1 MLVKNSDFH
10 SNTWAKLSYFM
21 QCYGRLE
28 KRANYSAKTLQQN
41 SEFDHH
47 VHDVSLIMKWNQHAS
62 VIHNSIMPF
71 PQCKKIIPMTFKI
84 QRATEPLTT
93 IGLLTSIEY
102 LICCLSCR
110 SYLIYHI

>member
-21 QCYGRLE
+21 QFLE

-71 PQCKKIIPMTFKI
+71 PQCKKIIPMTFKT

-93 IGLLTSIEY
+93 IGLLTSMEAN
-102 LICCLSCR
+102 LPSP
-110 SYLIYHI
+110 